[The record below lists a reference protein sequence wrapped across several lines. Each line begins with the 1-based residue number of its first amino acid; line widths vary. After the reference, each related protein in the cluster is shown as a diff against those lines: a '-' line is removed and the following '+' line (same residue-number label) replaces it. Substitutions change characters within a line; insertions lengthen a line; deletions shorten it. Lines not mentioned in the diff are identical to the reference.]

1 MHLLGSRR
9 EIWALVS
16 DSGHGLG
23 AMGTGDTTTP
33 TLTPSGGGGGLNYT
47 SGTYSAAPGGLGGG
61 GTGAIYNKVYQ
72 ETHITLN
79 T

>member
-1 MHLLGSRR
+1 MHLLGSRM
-9 EIWALVS
+9 EIWALVLGS
-16 DSGHGLG
+16 VHCLG
-23 AMGTGDTTTP
+23 ALGTGDTTTP
-33 TLTPSGGGGGLNYT
+33 TRTPSGGGGGLNYT
-47 SGTYSAAPGGLGGG
+47 SGTYSAAPGGLRGG